1 MSENREVIVM
11 NSLDDIPKVAERIIE
26 HTAEKNIVAFFAPMG
41 AGKTTIIKE
50 IARQLKVVDNVTSPT
65 FALVNQYITENGEII
80 NHFDFYRIEKI
91 EEVYDLGYEEY
102 FFGGDLC
109 LIEWSEKIGHLIP
122 EDALIV
128 RIEPHPEKREGR
140 TVTIS

>member
-1 MSENREVIVM
+1 MS
-11 NSLDDIPKVAERIIE
+11 SLSDVPMVAKRIIE
-26 HTAEKNIVAFFAPMG
+26 LSEERNIVAFFAPMG

-50 IARQLKVVDNVTSPT
+50 IAKQLKVVDNVTSPT
-65 FALVNQYITENGEII
+65 FALVNQYMTEDGQIV

-102 FFGGDLC
+102 FYSGDLC
-109 LIEWSEKIGHLIP
+109 LIEWSEKIEHLIP
-122 EDALIV
+122 EEALIV
-128 RIEPHPEKREGR
+128 TIEPDAENREGR

>member
-1 MSENREVIVM
+1 MTSLEQLPEVA
-11 NSLDDIPKVAERIIE
+11 KKIIE
-26 HTAEKNIVAFFAPMG
+26 LAQERNIVAFYAPMG

-50 IARQLKVVDNVTSPT
+50 IASQLNVVDSVTSPT
-65 FALVNQYITENGEII
+65 FALVNQYMTEDGETI

-91 EEVYDLGYEEY
+91 EEVYDIGYEEY
-102 FFGGDLC
+102 FFSGDLC
-109 LIEWSEKIGHLIP
+109 LIEWSEKVPGLIP

-128 RIEPHPEKREGR
+128 KIELDAENREGR